1 MWVSRRHGFC
11 FGVLPSQFLVLEWWN
26 FLLFDDTNREFE
38 AVVWIASGL
47 ALGTTTSLFEK
58 RRLRRQRLGAASRSL
73 SSSSRW
79 GILGEYGNTS
89 SFFRRYKCNTV
100 TGACLKWCAVYF
112 SLHDLLKV
120 IISWRVQ
127 HEPSPDHVNYGIP
140 ALFSWG
146 LVCGWHLF
154 VSLNRNWHRCPTQRQ
169 IVRVQSIGTCP
180 AAVVVY
186 IWVTITNILFSP
198 VRKWGCAKSA

>member
-112 SLHDLLKV
+112 SLHDLLK
-120 IISWRVQ
+120 SNYFMK
-127 HEPSPDHVNYGIP
+127 SPTR
-140 ALFSWG
+140 ALSRSCELWNPCA
-146 LVCGWHLF
+146 VF
-154 VSLNRNWHRCPTQRQ
+154 VRTRLWVTFVRKLESKLTQMPNATTDRPCSINWNLPCSCRCIYMGHYYQYTVLSSEE
-169 IVRVQSIGTCP
+169 VRVC
-180 AAVVVY
+180 
-186 IWVTITNILFSP
+186 
-198 VRKWGCAKSA
+198 